1 MTPWFELTEAGC
13 SNLALRTPDASPAK
27 KWESK
32 KKNEKN
38 FFFDFLGQK
47 NQHFENFEAKRFFLK
62 NADAPVRGVN
72 VATQF
77 SLVPGIPSRSPKGTP
92 GRERILL
99 INSKKMQSGGSGTVL
114 GSMISVVFWV

>member
-1 MTPWFELTEAGC
+1 MTPWFELTEGC

-62 NADAPVRGVN
+62 NADACPGAN

-77 SLVPGIPSRSPKGTP
+77 SLVPGIPSRSPKGP
-92 GRERILL
+92 PAGVSGSW
-99 INSKKMQSGGSGTVL
+99 INSKKAQSGWGTVL
-114 GSMISVVFWV
+114 GSILVVFWV